1 MERRYLLASSFPSR
15 PKRGQRDYHHP
26 DTPLVIASRRKS
38 PIFIHVY
45 SYSDSEM
52 DDYAGLWNPNVQLLT
67 VLILEIV
74 INPRPIYDFPP
85 KVPEL
90 VLLQKIEALQHRVK
104 LIERH
109 LGINEPLRP
118 LRDLPEAEHLLNV
131 LGIKVKDFE
140 TYLASPDLVFTKSD
154 KPSKEG
160 NWMCLAENC
169 PKQYSRMSQLTSHI
183 RSSPGRGHALLKSC
197 IEEKYCSICQKEFS
211 RLLRHEQEMHSERF
225 DSRITRL
232 LPHFGIFPRKFFC

>member
-1 MERRYLLASSFPSR
+1 
-15 PKRGQRDYHHP
+15 
-26 DTPLVIASRRKS
+26 
-38 PIFIHVY
+38 
-45 SYSDSEM
+45 M
-52 DDYAGLWNPNVQLLT
+52 DDYAGLWNPNVQLT